1 MTGLFVGRSTLD
13 IVYGCPRFPEPDG
26 KVDAEVAY
34 VTGGGP
40 ALNAAVAFAAL
51 GGRARLCSAVGQ
63 GVFADRARA
72 DVEGHGVELIDAA
85 EGEADV
91 LPVSSVILTG
101 EARAIINQPLP
112 ARSGGL
118 PGGAAE
124 RLFESRPDVVLS
136 DGHLPELALPLLRRA
151 RAAGVPTVLDGG
163 SWKPWTAELLPW
175 IDIAIVSSRFV
186 PPGASDVL
194 GFLRE
199 RVGAVA
205 VTGGP
210 GPIRWSAVE
219 ASGDVHPPATEA
231 VDTLGA
237 GDILHGAFC
246 HAYAVSGDFAASL
259 ASAAGIAARSCAFWG
274 PRRWIAQRST
284 QGPGKGCRPPP
295 RRIGCL
301 AEASPCRCLR
311 LFNKRRMNWLR

>member
-1 MTGLFVGRSTLD
+1 MAPVSGIFVGRSTLD
-13 IVYGCPRFPEPDG
+13 IVYGCARFPEPDG

-40 ALNAAVAFAAL
+40 ALNGAVAFAAL

-72 DVEGHGVELIDAA
+72 DIERHGVELIDAA

-91 LPVSSVILTG
+91 LPVSSVILSG
-101 EARAIINQPLP
+101 EARAIVNQPLP
-112 ARSGGL
+112 ARAGGL
-118 PGGAAE
+118 PAGAPE
-124 RLFESRPDVVLS
+124 RLFETRPDVVLS

-151 RAAGVPTVLDGG
+151 REAGVPTVLDGG

-175 IDIAIVSSRFV
+175 IDIAVVSARFV
-186 PPGASDVL
+186 PPGAPDVL
-194 GFLRE
+194 AFLRE
-199 RVGAVA
+199 RVGAAA
-205 VTGGP
+205 VTGGA
-210 GPIRWSAVE
+210 GPIRWSAGE
-219 ASGDVHPPATEA
+219 GSGEIRPPATEA

-259 ASAAGIAARSCAFWG
+259 ASAAPIAARACASWG
-274 PRRWIAQRST
+274 PRRWIAQ
-284 QGPGKGCRPPP
+284 GP
-295 RRIGCL
+295 
-301 AEASPCRCLR
+301 AEG
-311 LFNKRRMNWLR
+311 